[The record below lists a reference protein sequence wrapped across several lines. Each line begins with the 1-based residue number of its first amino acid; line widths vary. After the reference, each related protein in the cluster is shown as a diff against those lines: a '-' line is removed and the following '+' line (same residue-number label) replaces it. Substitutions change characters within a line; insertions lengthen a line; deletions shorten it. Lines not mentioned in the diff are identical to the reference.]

1 MSSTQLRT
9 QFDTFRPEGFVS
21 AANSS
26 EFLNRLVSEVKSS
39 VNSPLLVNMEAVE
52 FMDSAGLMA
61 LIKAFRLAESLGRR
75 FSICS
80 VPPSVRIMFELTQ
93 LDKAFEI
100 FENEVAFQMAVE
112 KY

>member
-9 QFDTFRPEGFVS
+9 QFTTFSPEGFLS
-21 AANSS
+21 AANASQ
-26 EFLNRLVSEVKSS
+26 FLERLTAEVKTS
-39 VNSPLLVNMEAVE
+39 VNSAILVNIEAVE

-75 FSICS
+75 FAICS
-80 VPPSVRIMFELTQ
+80 LAPSVRIMFELTQ

-100 FENEVAFQMAVE
+100 FDTQDAFQVAINSN
-112 KY
+112 